1 MKWQKS
7 GKATS
12 SGQPM
17 DLDEEVKE
25 KAVDATKVTEEKEP
39 EPEEE
44 AEVKNAWADER
55 ADEPL

>member
-1 MKWQKS
+1 MNVE
-7 GKATS
+7 
-12 SGQPM
+12 
-17 DLDEEVKE
+17 EEVKE

-44 AEVKNAWADER
+44 AEVKTAWADEP